1 MLYRRYPY
9 VNRQYMHSKS
19 NVPAGNILNAELV
32 GEPQRTIEDI
42 PLPNEEPLET
52 PNRHDIRRSHPFPF
66 LSFFKKRIG
75 IEEILLIGLLF
86 ILLQEGIDDE
96 FLIIILLYL
105 LFTGF
110 E

>member
-9 VNRQYMHSKS
+9 INRQYVHNKTM
-19 NVPAGNILNAELV
+19 VPTTDIFNSDPMV
-32 GEPQRTIEDI
+32 EPQKTIDDI

-52 PNRHDIRRSHPFPF
+52 PGRRDVRRVHPVPF

-86 ILLQEGIDDE
+86 LLIQEGINDE

-105 LFTGF
+105 LFTGI